1 MTPGKPETP
10 TLSNYPYDAL
20 PSTPQQPQYH
30 VVLPSHSSG
39 HRRQYR
45 LCRFYLFSA
54 ITVLLLA
61 AAGYVLWPSDPQLKV
76 VNLSLDH
83 LKVNADPISLDVEL
97 GVRIKVRNPDVYS
110 LDYQSLNVSVEYRGE
125 QLGFVTSDDG
135 RVKAFGTSYI
145 NATLVLNGSEVISE
159 TVSLIQDMVK
169 GSIPFTTTSEISGS
183 LGILFFNLPITA
195 KISCEVVMSPQN
207 QTIERQ
213 DCYPAFHVGAPPRGL
228 MGGAGCLFGSEW
240 FRFRSCVSIKSMS
253 EWEGKKKKGAVSHCS
268 RLLTVAT
275 APVALPTALV
285 AAGTLRLHPSAPPEP
300 FGIAALPNFN
310 FAPGIGSKLL
320 FSQLDNVIA
329 NEADNNITTPA
340 V

>member
-10 TLSNYPYDAL
+10 TLSNHPYDAL

-39 HRRQYR
+39 HCRQYR

-61 AAGYVLWPSDPQLKV
+61 AAGYLFWPSDPQLKV

-159 TVSLIQDMVK
+159 TVSLIQDLVK

-213 DCYPAFHVGAPPRGL
+213 DCYPA
-228 MGGAGCLFGSEW
+228 
-240 FRFRSCVSIKSMS
+240 
-253 EWEGKKKKGAVSHCS
+253 
-268 RLLTVAT
+268 
-275 APVALPTALV
+275 
-285 AAGTLRLHPSAPPEP
+285 
-300 FGIAALPNFN
+300 
-310 FAPGIGSKLL
+310 
-320 FSQLDNVIA
+320 
-329 NEADNNITTPA
+329 
-340 V
+340 